1 MNQVE
6 MSELNFADL
15 TDMYRKIAANIE
27 AELPEVKVKY
37 TLIEE

>member
-6 MSELNFADL
+6 MSELAFADL
-15 TDMYRKIAANIE
+15 TDLYRKVADKLE
-27 AELPEVKVKY
+27 AEVPEVRLKY

>member
-1 MNQVE
+1 

>member
-6 MSELNFADL
+6 MSESGFADL
-15 TDMYRKIAANIE
+15 TDMYRKAADKLG
-27 AELPEVKVKY
+27 AELPEVRLKY